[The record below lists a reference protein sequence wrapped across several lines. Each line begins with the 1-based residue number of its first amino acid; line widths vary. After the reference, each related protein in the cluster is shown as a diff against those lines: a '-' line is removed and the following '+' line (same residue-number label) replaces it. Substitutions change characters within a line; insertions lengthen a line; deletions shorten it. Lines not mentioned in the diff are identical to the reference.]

1 MAILHKA
8 TLEPSKKELIEAWIN
23 RQRWYTG
30 KSGTPALS
38 VIGSYRFDDPDGE
51 VGIEISLVQDSSG
64 ATPVLYQVP
73 LTYRGAPLDG
83 AEHAL
88 VGTCEHSV
96 LGTRWFYDGCHDPVF
111 VKALLATIL
120 TGGRHADV
128 EFAEGTEDR
137 PKGVLAAS
145 VRVQG
150 SGTRGRSMP
159 TVLAARVL
167 SGEQSNTSM
176 IIDTEDR
183 DGVRKTVIVKLFR
196 VLHDG
201 LNPDV
206 VLQSAISGAGS
217 DRVPATL
224 GYLTGQWP
232 DKTIGTGHAAGHLA
246 MVQEFLSDVR
256 DAWREALE
264 AAGAGQDWS
273 AHARELGVATAEVHG
288 VLAKAMPTATVTPAR
303 ADSVLGEMR
312 RRFDAAARVHP
323 DLNRLRDAYGT
334 LLDSAADA
342 NWPVLQRIHGD
353 YHLGQVL
360 DVPNRGWVLLDFE
373 GEPLRPMRD
382 RNNLDCPLR
391 DVAGM
396 LRSFDYAAAS
406 VDGDR
411 SAWAR
416 DCRAAFLDGYESTS
430 GVRLAD
436 HAPLVTVFEADKAAY
451 EVLYEAQ
458 NRPSWL
464 PIPFAAFER
473 LVGTDEGSRPSADTG
488 DDSRAHCEETSMTTA
503 VPDRPAPP
511 RADQEQVA
519 AVLRGVH
526 TDPHSILGGQ
536 RDEHGPYIRAL
547 RPLAKTVAVQL
558 EDGSRLPMEHDT
570 DGVWSVRV
578 DGDNEPDYRIVTTYE
593 DGVEHVADDPFRF
606 LPTLGQIDL
615 HLLGEGRHENLWE
628 ILGAR
633 VHTYQG
639 PAGDVTGTSFAVW
652 APNALG
658 VRVIGDFNQWDG
670 YAHPMRRLGST
681 GVWEIFVPNVGAGTR
696 YKYSV
701 LCNDRV
707 WRSKADPMAQQ
718 AETAPATA
726 SIVVDSHYEWHD
738 QEWIEH
744 RAKQDPHDGPMSIY
758 EVHLGSWRQGM
769 SYRDMAEHLV
779 NYVKDLG
786 FTHVEFMPVMEHPYP
801 PSWGYHVTGYYAVN
815 SRFGSPDDFKYLVD
829 TLHRNGIGVILDW
842 VPGHFATDEWALAKF
857 DGTALYEHPDPR
869 KGWHNEWGSYIF
881 DFGRPQ
887 VRNFLVANAIFW
899 LQEFH
904 ADGLRVDGVASML
917 YLDYSRKPGEWIP
930 NKYGGRE
937 NLEAVQLLQETNAT
951 AYRRVP
957 GTVMI
962 AEESTSWPG
971 VTKPTSADGL
981 GFGFKWN
988 MGWMHDTLDYFAE
1001 APINRGHHHHK
1012 LTFGLVY
1019 AFSEQFVLPISHD
1032 EVVHGKGSLLRKMPG
1047 DRWQQLANLRALL
1060 AHMWAHPGKQLLFM
1074 GSEFAQESEWADGRS
1089 LDWWLLDQPAHWGVH
1104 ALVKDLNRV
1113 YKEHE
1118 ALWGQDNKG
1127 EGFRWVNA
1135 DDESGN
1141 TYSYL
1146 RLGKGGED
1154 ERDVLLA
1161 ITNFS
1166 GVEHADKR
1174 VGLPRKGIWREVLN
1188 TDASH
1193 YGGGGRGNLG
1203 AVEAT
1208 DEPFDG
1214 LPYSATI
1221 TLPPLSTLWF
1231 VAPEVETSEASVEV
1245 SSKTSTEA
1253 PAVTADEGAQVVAG
1267 AVVGSGDDFG
1277 SVQLDELS
1285 QHEPTE
1291 RIDSE
1296 ATSAR
1301 STVTE
1306 RRHTEP

>member
-8 TLEPSKKELIEAWIN
+8 TLEPSKNELIEAWIGE
-23 RQRWYTG
+23 QRWYTG

-38 VIGSYRFDDPDGE
+38 VIGSYRFDDPAGE
-51 VGIEISLVQDSSG
+51 VGVEVSLVLDTSG
-64 ATPVLYQVP
+64 AQPTLFQVP
-73 LTYRGAPLDG
+73 LTYRGAPLEG
-83 AEHAL
+83 AERAL
-88 VGTCEHSV
+88 VGTTEHST
-96 LGTRWFYDGCHDPVF
+96 LGTRWVYDGCHDPVF
-111 VKALLATIL
+111 VTALLETIV

-128 EFAEGTEDR
+128 QFEEGTQDR
-137 PKGVLAAS
+137 PQGVLPAS

-150 SGTRGRSMP
+150 SGTRGRRMP
-159 TVLAARVL
+159 IVVNTKVL

-183 DGVRKTVIVKLFR
+183 AGDRRTVIVKLFR
-196 VLHDG
+196 VLQDG

-206 VLQSAISGAGS
+206 VLQSAISAEGS
-217 DRVPATL
+217 NRVPATI

-232 DKTIGTGHAAGHLA
+232 DNTIGTGHAAGHLA
-246 MVQEFLSDVR
+246 FVQEFLPDVR

-264 AAGAGQDWS
+264 AAEAGTDWS
-273 AHARELGVATAEVHG
+273 ANARALGVATAEVHT
-288 VLAKAMPTATVTPAR
+288 VLADAMPTATVTPAR
-303 ADSVLGEMR
+303 AESVVAEMR
-312 RRFDAAARVHP
+312 RRFDVAARVHS
-323 DLNRLRDAYGT
+323 DINRHRARFEQ
-334 LLDSAADA
+334 LLDSAKDA
-342 NWPVLQRIHGD
+342 NWPALQRIHGD

-373 GEPLRPMRD
+373 GEPLRPLGD

-411 SAWAR
+411 ADWAAACR
-416 DCRAAFLDGYESTS
+416 DAFLAGYEGAS

-458 NRPSWL
+458 NRPTWL
-464 PIPFAAFER
+464 PIPVGALDRLLADNSTDSAAPAD
-473 LVGTDEGSRPSADTG
+473 GTASVINS
-488 DDSRAHCEETSMTTA
+488 EETA
-503 VPDRPAPP
+503 VNSDTDTDTVDRPAPP
-511 RADQEQVA
+511 RLDPDAAA

-526 TDPHSILGGQ
+526 TDPHSVLGGQ
-536 RDEHGPYIRAL
+536 RDENGVYVRAL
-547 RPLAKTVAVQL
+547 RPLARTVEVQL
-558 EDGSRLPMEHDT
+558 EDGSRVPMEHDT
-570 DGVWSVRV
+570 EGIWSARI
-578 DGDNEPDYRIVTTYE
+578 DGDQEPDYRIVTTYE
-593 DGVEHVADDPFRF
+593 DGVEHVADDSFRF
-606 LPTLGQIDL
+606 LPTLGEMDL
-615 HLLGEGRHENLWE
+615 HLLGEGRHEELWNT
-628 ILGAR
+628 LGAHVR
-633 VHTYQG
+633 TYDG
-639 PAGDVTGTSFAVW
+639 PAGKVTGTSFAVW

-658 VRVIGDFNQWDG
+658 VRMIGDFNQWDG
-670 YAHPMRRLGST
+670 FAHPMRRLGGT
-681 GVWEIFVPNVGAGTR
+681 GVWEIFVPGVGAGTR
-696 YKYSV
+696 YKFSV
-701 LCNDRV
+701 LCADRV
-707 WRSKADPMAQQ
+707 WRSKSDPMAQQ

-726 SIVVDSHYEWHD
+726 SIVVDSHYEWQD
-738 QEWIEH
+738 EEWLEH
-744 RAKQDPHDGPMSIY
+744 RLENDPHDGPMSIY

-779 NYVKDLG
+779 NYVEDLG

-917 YLDYSRKPGEWIP
+917 YLDYSRNPGEWIP
-930 NKYGGRE
+930 NKFGGRE

-1060 AHMWAHPGKQLLFM
+1060 GHMWAHPGKQLLFM

-1118 ALWGQDNKG
+1118 ALWGQDNTG

-1146 RLGKGGED
+1146 RLGRGDEQ

-1188 TDASH
+1188 TDAAH

-1208 DEPFDG
+1208 EEPFDG

-1231 VAPEVETSEASVEV
+1231 L
-1245 SSKTSTEA
+1245 A
-1253 PAVTADEGAQVVAG
+1253 PAADADDATEQRTVAAATQPVTTADEGAQLVAG
-1267 AVVGSGDDFG
+1267 AVVGSGDDSE
-1277 SVQLDELS
+1277 SVQVDQIS
-1285 QHEPTE
+1285 QPEPTE
-1291 RIDSE
+1291 GNDRDGSGT
-1296 ATSAR
+1296 TSVK
-1301 STVTE
+1301 STDVG
-1306 RRHTEP
+1306 